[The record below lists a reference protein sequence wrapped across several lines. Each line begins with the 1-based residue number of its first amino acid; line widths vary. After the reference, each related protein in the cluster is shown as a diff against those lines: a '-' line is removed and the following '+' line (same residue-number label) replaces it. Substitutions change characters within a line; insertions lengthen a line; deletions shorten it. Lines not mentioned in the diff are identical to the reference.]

1 MATVCPQ
8 IVVYFVL
15 FLCISEDTL
24 EEVKKKGRRRKNQ
37 RFETSQRSR
46 KVNMGYGL

>member
-24 EEVKKKGRRRKNQ
+24 EEVKKKGK
-37 RFETSQRSR
+37 EEKES
-46 KVNMGYGL
+46 KI